1 MVEESTSPKP
11 ASTSTEG
18 KSESLNPKQIA
29 FVREYLIDLN
39 ATQAAIRAG
48 YSPATAGQSGHEYLN
63 IPKIAEAIAVGKAQ
77 RLSRV
82 NMTQD
87 TVLEEMAALAKSS
100 LDDYDIDDRG
110 NVVLAEGAPRNA
122 MAAVQSIKKKIRHD
136 KDGVTYE
143 VELRLWD
150 KPGPLKLMG
159 KHAGVRAFSDRVEH
173 TGKDGAPI
181 EFAQLTTEELLARH
195 RELSEVAPEKAG

>member
-1 MVEESTSPKP
+1 MIEESTSSPP
-11 ASTSTEG
+11 ASIPPE
-18 KSESLNPKQIA
+18 KSLNPRQRA
-29 FVREYLIDLN
+29 FVAEYLIDLN
-39 ATQAAIRAG
+39 ATQAYIRAG
-48 YSPATAGQSGHEYLN
+48 YAPADAGVAGHQLLN
-63 IPKIAEAIAVGKAQ
+63 NPKIAAEVEQGKAQ

-82 NMTQD
+82 NMTAD

-100 LDDYDIDDRG
+100 LDHYDIDDRG
-110 NVVLAEGAPRNA
+110 NVVLTDGAPRNA
-122 MAAVQSIKKKIRHD
+122 MAAVQSVKKKIRHD
-136 KDGVTYE
+136 KDGGVTYE

-195 RELSEVAPEKAG
+195 RELAEVAPEKAG